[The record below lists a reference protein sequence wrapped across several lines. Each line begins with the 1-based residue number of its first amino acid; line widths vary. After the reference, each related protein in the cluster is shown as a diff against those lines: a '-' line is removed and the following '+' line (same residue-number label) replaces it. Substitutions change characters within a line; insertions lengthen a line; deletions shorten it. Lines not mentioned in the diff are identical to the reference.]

1 MRILIDADG
10 CPVVR
15 LTERLAQQYRLPLVL
30 FCDTSHCLQSAYGE
44 VRVIGAG
51 RDAVDFALTTACR
64 KGDIVVTQD
73 YGVAAMVLGKGA
85 YAIHQNGFYY
95 TADTI
100 DRLLMERHLAQKARR
115 ASSQHHLKGPARRTA
130 QNDADFA
137 AALERL
143 IRQLAQQPT
152 EP

>member
-44 VRVIGAG
+44 VRVIGTG

-115 ASSQHHLKGPARRTA
+115 ASSRHHLKGPARRTA
-130 QNDADFA
+130 QDDAAYAD
-137 AALERL
+137 ALEQL
-143 IRQLAQQPT
+143 IRQLAQQPA